1 MKNKNII
8 AVMLAVLA
16 LVLSSIACQGGSS
29 DKPSDT
35 DVPVAEPNASEG
47 NAPVDAGGEQV
58 QPTEAPRE
66 VIQQWG
72 VGASASSR
80 FGDEDWSPIQAAGAP
95 DTTEC
100 TDAPSAWASQMG
112 SGEEWLE
119 VYYETAVEPSDVN
132 IYQTYG
138 ATQITK
144 VELLDTQGNYHE
156 IYSGEPSE
164 TECPFVMQIGITD
177 WDYEAVAVNISFD
190 ESFLNYW
197 NEIDAVELVG
207 LSTGKVV
214 ATPAALF
221 ATATPFA
228 APAGTLWRLGSE
240 SSPSTSGLFSVPGGV
255 DVTADG
261 NVYVTDMVK
270 GVFVFDKDGHQ
281 KNLIQTN
288 EMSTIADVSVAPNGN
303 VYVASWGNNSVL
315 AYNSSGKLLW
325 QFGEAGNGPGQF
337 DDLGPQN
344 LTVGPDENIYVLD
357 NNKNSSDEEWLRVQ
371 VLSPDGKYLRE
382 FDITEE
388 WFTADDMDFGP
399 DGKLYIVS
407 GFANIILVLNTD
419 GSVDGRIG
427 SEALKDSSLITGI
440 DIDQQGNMYI
450 ATGHLEQGILK
461 LNKYGEFVAT
471 FGVNIEDGER
481 PWSEGGFYGANG
493 IGVMPDGSA
502 AFVTDW
508 SGDYAYLTA
517 FTFDK

>member
-1 MKNKNII
+1 MKSKNAIVI
-8 AVMLAVLA
+8 LLSVLA
-16 LVLSSIACQGGSS
+16 LVLSGIACQGGSS
-29 DKPSDT
+29 DKPNT
-35 DVPVAEPNASEG
+35 DAPVAEPNVSEG
-47 NAPVDAGGEQV
+47 NAPVDAGSEQV
-58 QPTEAPRE
+58 QPTESPRQ
-66 VIQQWG
+66 VIRQWG
-72 VGASASSR
+72 VGASASSQ

-95 DTTEC
+95 DTSEC
-100 TDAPSAWASQMG
+100 TDAPSAWASMMG

-119 VYYETAVEPSDVN
+119 VYYETAVEPSEVN

-144 VELLDTQGNYHE
+144 VELLDTNGNYHE
-156 IYSGEPSE
+156 IYTGKPSE
-164 TECPFVMQIGITD
+164 TECPFVMQIGIAD
-177 WDYEAVAVNISFD
+177 WDYEAMAVKISFD

-207 LSTGKVV
+207 LSTGKIV

-228 APAGTLWRLGSE
+228 APTGTLWRLGSE
-240 SSPSTSGLFSVPGGV
+240 SSPSDSGLFSVPGGV

-261 NVYVTDMVK
+261 SVYVTDMVK
-270 GVFVFDKDGHQ
+270 GVHVFDKDGHQ
-281 KNLIQTN
+281 KNLILTN

-303 VYVASWGNNSVL
+303 IYVASWGNNSVL
-315 AYNSSGKLLW
+315 AYDPSGKLLW

-344 LTVGPDENIYVLD
+344 LTVGPDGNIYVLD
-357 NNKNSSDEEWLRVQ
+357 SNKNNNGDDWLRIQ
-371 VLSPDGKYLRE
+371 VLSADGKYLRE
-382 FDITEE
+382 FDITED
-388 WFTADDMDFGP
+388 WFTADDLDFGP
-399 DGKLYIVS
+399 DGKLYVVS
-407 GFANIILVLNTD
+407 GFAHLILVLNTD

-440 DIDQQGNMYI
+440 DIDQNGNMYI
-450 ATGHLEQGILK
+450 ATGHLEQGMLK
-461 LNKYGEFVAT
+461 LDRYGELVAS
-471 FGVNIEDGER
+471 FGVNIEDGQR

-502 AFVTDW
+502 VFVTDW
-508 SGDYAYLTA
+508 SGAYAYLTA